1 MTVEKDSAPM
11 DVDPQHKDAKLMKW
25 IMRQVA
31 HELRDDPAFTDPV
44 YERMAAKIIGHAFS
58 LFVRWLGITV
68 LIAAGGGML
77 ILLGALG
84 RFPQWFGA

>member
-1 MTVEKDSAPM
+1 MNDRDNTAPG
-11 DVDPQHKDAKLMKW
+11 DLPPARQDAKFMRW

-31 HELRDDPAFTDPV
+31 HELRDDPSFTDPV
-44 YERMAAKIIGHAFS
+44 YERMASKIIAHAFT

-84 RFPQWFGA
+84 KFPQWFGG

>member
-1 MTVEKDSAPM
+1 M

>member
-1 MTVEKDSAPM
+1 
-11 DVDPQHKDAKLMKW
+11 
-25 IMRQVA
+25 MRQVA
-31 HELRDDPAFTDPV
+31 HELRDDPAFVDPV

-68 LIAAGGGML
+68 LIAAGGGFL

-84 RFPQWFGA
+84 SFPKWFGA